1 MKVIRCTFS
10 IITLIVFTVCQ
21 IFSYFLTYFF
31 CTARPFTERI
41 YEEKKMR
48 EEKVD

>member
-10 IITLIVFTVCQ
+10 LITLIVFAVCK
-21 IFSYFLTYFF
+21 IAYFLTYFF
-31 CTARPFTERI
+31 STSRPFTERI

-48 EEKVD
+48 EKKVD